1 MTRELS
7 VIVPTW
13 GRSAKL
19 QTLLS
24 GIASTASDHD
34 ALEVIVVVDGRDE
47 TPLEAASVLPQKIRF
62 VGLTKDHAGPAAA
75 RNLAIEH
82 AQGDWL
88 LFYNDDARVD
98 EQTIPSHLK
107 RIRQR
112 PDSTEALMG
121 RVDWLDELIDSP
133 WRVLLAESSML
144 FFWEHMTSGGTY
156 GFRHF
161 WTINL
166 SVRRDQVRR
175 VGGFN
180 ERFRS
185 AIHEDIELGWR
196 LQREFGLQVRVD
208 TSIRCLHDHALTP
221 RDYFLR
227 EHKSGASASAARA
240 INPAFHAEVWGWVD
254 DPQGMLQTLSLL
266 FLRSGGQVMRLLDSW
281 AKPSARRPSADEHQG
296 AYLAHLP
303 LKRMFFL
310 QGYLDRPFDE
320 LWCRFRGAGQRS

>member
-7 VIVPTW
+7 VIVPTRD
-13 GRSAKL
+13 RSTKL
-19 QTLLS
+19 RTLLS

-34 ALEVIVVVDGRDE
+34 AFEVIVVVDGPDAA
-47 TPLEAASVLPQKIRF
+47 PLEAASVLPDDIHF

-88 LFYNDDARVD
+88 LFYDDDARVD
-98 EQTIPSHLK
+98 EQTIAGHLQWIHK
-107 RIRQR
+107 S
-112 PDSTEALMG
+112 PASAEARLG
-121 RVDWLDELIDSP
+121 RVDWPDELIDSP

-144 FFWEHMTSGGTY
+144 FFWEHMTSGQTY

-161 WTINL
+161 WTTNL

-180 ERFRS
+180 ERFPS

-196 LQREFGLQVRVD
+196 LNREFGLQVRVD

-227 EHKSGASASAARA
+227 EHKSGASASAVATTVATPKIVARG
-240 INPAFHAEVWGWVD
+240 PR
-254 DPQGMLQTLSLL
+254 
-266 FLRSGGQVMRLLDSW
+266 RSGVII
-281 AKPSARRPSADEHQG
+281 
-296 AYLAHLP
+296 
-303 LKRMFFL
+303 
-310 QGYLDRPFDE
+310 DRNTHMT
-320 LWCRFRGAGQRS
+320 

>member
-7 VIVPTW
+7 IIIPTY

-24 GIASTASDHD
+24 SIGTTTSDHD
-34 ALEVIVVVDGRDE
+34 AFEVIVVVDGRDE
-47 TPLEAASVLPQKIRF
+47 APLRAASVLPASIRF

-75 RNLAIEH
+75 RNVAIEH
-82 AQGDWL
+82 ARGDWL

-98 EQTIPSHLK
+98 EKTIDGHLQW
-107 RIRQR
+107 IHSS
-112 PDSTEALMG
+112 DGSTDAHLG
-121 RVDWLDELIDSP
+121 GVNWPDELIDSP

-144 FFWEHMTSGGTY
+144 FFWEHMISGGTY

-166 SVRRDQVRR
+166 SVRRDLVCR
-175 VGGFN
+175 VGGFD
-180 ERFRS
+180 EGFPS

-196 LQREFGLQVRVD
+196 LHRQFGLEVCVD
-208 TSIRCLHDHALTP
+208 TAIGCLHDHALAP

-227 EHKSGASASAARA
+227 EHKSGASARAAAA
-240 INPAFHAEVWGWVD
+240 INPAFHAEVWNWVD
-254 DPQGMLQTLSLL
+254 DAESMHRSLTLLSS
-266 FLRSGGQVMRLLDSW
+266 RSGRDVLNLLESW
-281 AKPSARRPSADEHQG
+281 AEPSARRPSAEELRA

-303 LKRMFFL
+303 LKRMAFL
-310 QGYLDRPFDE
+310 QGYLGH
-320 LWCRFRGAGQRS
+320 RFEEFWLGLSPGPS

>member
-13 GRSAKL
+13 ERSAKL

-24 GIASTASDHD
+24 GIAGTAGDHD
-34 ALEVIVVVDGRDE
+34 AFEVIVVVDGRDAA
-47 TPLEAASVLPQKIRF
+47 PLDAASVLPDDIRF

-75 RNLAIEH
+75 RNFAIEH

-88 LFYNDDARVD
+88 LFFDDDALVD
-98 EQTIPSHLK
+98 EQTIPDHLE
-107 RIRQR
+107 RIRQS
-112 PDSTEALMG
+112 PGSTEALLG
-121 RVDWLDELIDSP
+121 RVDWPDELIDSP
-133 WRVLLAESSML
+133 WRVLLAESSMV
-144 FFWEHMTSGGTY
+144 FFWEHMTSGRTY

-161 WTINL
+161 WTTNL
-166 SVRRDQVRR
+166 SVRRDHVRQ

-180 ERFRS
+180 ERFPS
-185 AIHEDIELGWR
+185 PIHEDIELGWR
-196 LQREFGLQVRVD
+196 LNRQFGLEVRVD

-227 EHKSGASASAARA
+227 EHQSGASAGAART
-240 INPAFHAEVWGWVD
+240 INPAFHAEVWNWVD
-254 DPQGMLQTLSLL
+254 DPQGMLQTLSVLFSSSGREVMSLL
-266 FLRSGGQVMRLLDSW
+266 ESW
-281 AKPSARRPSADEHQG
+281 AEPSARRPSADERQA

-310 QGYLDRPFDE
+310 QGYLDQPFDQ
-320 LWCRFRGAGQRS
+320 LWCHVSGR